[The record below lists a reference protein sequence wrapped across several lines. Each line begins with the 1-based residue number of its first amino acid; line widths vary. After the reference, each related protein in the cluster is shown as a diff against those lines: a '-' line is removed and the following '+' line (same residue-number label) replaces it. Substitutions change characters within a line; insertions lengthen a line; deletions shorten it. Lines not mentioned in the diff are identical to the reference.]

1 MIKVM
6 LNNNLNKSNVMIDEN
21 TTLRAAL
28 EQNGID
34 YSHGVVSLDC
44 SPLRAGDLDKTF
56 ADFGIAEKCY
66 LSVVVKADN
75 AAAIKIIARDA
86 ILEANF
92 SLEDLKKVSSKRPK
106 SLIIND
112 DKGEPIYAIGVAAK
126 GEGSVNGSGI
136 SFAPMA
142 AVNGHAMM
150 TVKLPETITT
160 QDAAKDWA
168 VEKYCTAVANLK
180 KIEEVIP
187 KAIAEINDEIAK
199 VKEIVTCA

>member
-6 LNNNLNKSNVMIDEN
+6 LNNNLNKSTAMIDEN

-34 YSHGVVSLDC
+34 YSRGIVSLDC

-75 AAAIKIIARDA
+75 AVAIKIIARDA
-86 ILEANF
+86 ILEAGF
-92 SLEDLKKVSSKRPK
+92 SLEDLKKVQSKRPK
-106 SLIIND
+106 SLVIND
-112 DKGEPIYAIGVAAK
+112 DKGEPVYAFGVAAK
-126 GEGSVNGSGI
+126 GEGSVTNSGV

-150 TVKLPETITT
+150 TVKLPDDVTT
-160 QDAAKDWA
+160 QEKAKEWA
-168 VEKYCTAVANLK
+168 VEKYCTAVAYLK
-180 KIEEVIP
+180 KIEEVVP
-187 KAIAEINDEIAK
+187 KAVEEINGEIAK